1 MIINLNLE
9 NDKDLIKLIL
19 EHLQEK
25 TNETNEVIEPP
36 KRNRGRPRLYPPRD
50 PNEPRKSRG
59 RPRKINLQ

>member
-25 TNETNEVIEPP
+25 TNETNEV
-36 KRNRGRPRLYPPRD
+36 RRGRGRPRLNPPRD
-50 PNEPRKSRG
+50 PNQPRKPVG
-59 RPRKINLQ
+59 RPKKTDIS

>member
-9 NDKDLIKLIL
+9 NDKDLIKIIL

-25 TNETNEVIEPP
+25 TNETNEV
-36 KRNRGRPRLYPPRD
+36 RRGRGRPRLNPPRD
-50 PNEPRKSRG
+50 PNEPRRPRG